1 MRRLICCLL
10 FLLSFFGC
18 STNTEN
24 QLDIVLQFAQS
35 TKIDFKASTY
45 TVYFIAKDPVIIHFT
60 LSEKEKNE
68 VIQIKKSLLMNW
80 EPVRTTIEDSCW
92 HDPKLYTRITINSK
106 KGLSIIDIDNGCNGF
121 YPSNSDHAIRL
132 KEFIKKIKEIVK
144 SKKEVKDAP
153 ETDISY
159 F

>member
-1 MRRLICCLL
+1 MLRLVIGLL
-10 FLLSFFGC
+10 FLLSFCGC
-18 STNTEN
+18 STSKEN
-24 QLDIVLQFAQS
+24 QLDIIIQFAKS
-35 TKIDFKASTY
+35 SKIDIKASTY
-45 TVYFIAKDPVIIHFT
+45 TVYFIAKDPVIMHFT
-60 LSEKEKNE
+60 LSEKEKE
-68 VIQIKKSLLMNW
+68 DIVQAKKALLINW

-121 YPSNSDHAIRL
+121 YPSNSDHAIRI

-153 ETDISY
+153 ETDMSY